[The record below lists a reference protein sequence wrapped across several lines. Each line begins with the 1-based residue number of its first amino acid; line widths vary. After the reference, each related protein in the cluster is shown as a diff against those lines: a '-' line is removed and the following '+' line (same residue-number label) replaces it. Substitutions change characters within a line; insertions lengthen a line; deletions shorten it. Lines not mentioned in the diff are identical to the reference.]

1 MTKSQLIDAVAER
14 SGLTRKTAEEVVSTI
29 FSSMSDAL
37 IRGDR
42 IEIRGFGSFK
52 TKHYAPYIGRNPK
65 TAEPI
70 QVAAKILPIFKVGR
84 ELRARVLKSK

>member
-1 MTKSQLIDAVAER
+1 MIDAVAER

-29 FSSMSDAL
+29 FSAMSNAL

-84 ELRARVLKSK
+84 ELRARVRKSK